1 MKALYGFALCKANR
15 PTIDIVLYFSLQL
28 INLMALV
35 CNVYLE
41 VVMHSQF
48 AKLNLGCLLDS
59 KVRHGMSCMA
69 IFVLFSCGG
78 GTSAPDSPPAPVP
91 TVPTPPPIVT
101 YFLSPDLS
109 VDPAL
114 PVPNTPEYLKAAEA
128 VRFLQQ
134 ASFGANGGQI
144 QHLVEVGNAAWIDE
158 QMALPQNKQL
168 LMLDERF
175 SEIGL
180 PVAPQVEDDSDGYYR
195 DLQRSDVWWETA
207 LWGKDQLRQ
216 RVAFALSQIFVISNV
231 SDVLYNDTRGIANYH
246 DLLASHA
253 FGNFRDL
260 LKAVTL
266 NPMMGE
272 YLSMVRNEKADPDRN
287 IRPDENYAREVMQ
300 LFSIGLVELE
310 LDGSVRLDN
319 NNQVIPTYDQTHIKE
334 LARVFTGFNLATVSN
349 WWEWVNSGDSEVLP
363 MKSFAAYHDNQEKHL
378 LNAQILIAGQSPEQD
393 IDDAIDNLF
402 NHANV
407 APFISKQLIQRLIT
421 SNPSPAYVARIA
433 AIFNDNGQGERGDLA
448 ALIKSILLDEDARQ
462 GHVNQPETF
471 GKLKEPVLIMAQIWR
486 AFHAEGVK
494 VKNPDGS
501 LSRERIRFHG
511 SGRETGQRPYGSFSV
526 FNFYRPDFQPP
537 GEIKESGLIA
547 PEFQI
552 LTESSIIAKTNFLA
566 NAIYYR
572 DSNNYD
578 WLLQGIGYD
587 WDVVAP
593 KLNLQ
598 QEFSLSSDPVKLL
611 DRLNLLLFAGQLPE
625 ELVQELLSYLQNLPN
640 NNSEERKSLT
650 FDALFLLTASP
661 EFSVQR

>member
-1 MKALYGFALCKANR
+1 M
-15 PTIDIVLYFSLQL
+15 PQL
-28 INLMALV
+28 FTPF
-35 CNVYLE
+35 
-41 VVMHSQF
+41 SQF
-48 AKLNLGCLLDS
+48 PAWIRKLRSGLCFSFLILLF
-59 KVRHGMSCMA
+59 A
-69 IFVLFSCGG
+69 CGG
-78 GTSAPDSPPAPVP
+78 GDGADSPPAVN
-91 TVPTPPPIVT
+91 PPPTQPAEPIPAPPSVPVT

-109 VDPAL
+109 VDPTL
-114 PVPNTPEYLKAAEA
+114 PSKNSTEYQAAAEA

-134 ASFGANGGQI
+134 ATFGANAGQI
-144 QHLVEVGNAAWIDE
+144 QHLMDVGQEAWIDE
-158 QMALPQNKQL
+158 QIASPQNQHL

-175 SEIGL
+175 VELGL
-180 PVAPQVEDDSDGYYR
+180 IPAPQVEDDTDGYYR
-195 DLQRSDVWWETA
+195 DLQRSDVWWEVA

-231 SDVLYNDTRGIANYH
+231 SDVLYNDTRGIANYQ
-246 DLLASHA
+246 DLLATHA
-253 FGNFRDL
+253 FGNYRDL

-310 LDGSVRLDN
+310 LDGSVRLDQ
-319 NNQVIPTYDQTHIKE
+319 NNQPIATYNQTRIKE
-334 LARVFTGFNLATVSN
+334 LARVFTGFNFATVTN
-349 WWEWVNSGDSEVLP
+349 WWDWTNSGESEVLP
-363 MKSFAAYHDNQEKHL
+363 MKSFAAYHDSQEKQL
-378 LNAQILIAGQSPEQD
+378 LNGQILSAGQSPEQD
-393 IDDAIDNLF
+393 IDNAIDNLF

-407 APFISKQLIQRLIT
+407 APFICQQLIQRLIT
-421 SNPSPAYVARIA
+421 SNPSPDYVARIA
-433 AIFNDNGQGERGDLA
+433 TIFNNNGQGERGDMA
-448 ALIKSILLDEDARQ
+448 AVIKGILLDDEARY
-462 GHVNQPETF
+462 GYSNQPDTF
-471 GKLKEPVLIMAQIWR
+471 GKLKEPILMMAQIWR

-537 GEIKESGLIA
+537 GEIKENGLLA

-552 LTESSIIAKTNFLA
+552 LTESSIIAKTNFLS

-572 DSNNYD
+572 DNNNDD
-578 WLLQGIGYD
+578 WLANGIGYN
-587 WDVVAP
+587 WDVVTP

-598 QEFSLSSDPVKLL
+598 TEFALASDPAKLL
-611 DRLNLLLFAGQLPE
+611 DRLNLLLFAGQLPN
-625 ELVQELLSYLQNLPN
+625 ELYQELLSYLKSLPN
-640 NNSEERKSLT
+640 SNSNEQKMLVFE
-650 FDALFLLTASP
+650 ALYMLTAAP